1 MKKKSLLPLGLAIG
15 LASLAASPLIQ
26 ASTSTQTKY
35 PIVLA
40 HGMLG

>member
-26 ASTSTQTKY
+26 ARDRKS
-35 PIVLA
+35 VV
-40 HGMLG
+40 